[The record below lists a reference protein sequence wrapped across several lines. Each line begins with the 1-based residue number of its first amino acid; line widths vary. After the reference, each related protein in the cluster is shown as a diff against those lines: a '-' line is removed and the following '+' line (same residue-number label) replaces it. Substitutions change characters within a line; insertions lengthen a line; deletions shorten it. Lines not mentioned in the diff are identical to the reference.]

1 MSAIWPMTRELA
13 WAHHGNQRQARDASV
28 GEGHDVADLGPC
40 MINGPGEV
48 SDEAYPYRTTEGPE
62 RTPVA

>member
-1 MSAIWPMTRELA
+1 MGSPWNQGQA
-13 WAHHGNQRQARDASV
+13 WDASV